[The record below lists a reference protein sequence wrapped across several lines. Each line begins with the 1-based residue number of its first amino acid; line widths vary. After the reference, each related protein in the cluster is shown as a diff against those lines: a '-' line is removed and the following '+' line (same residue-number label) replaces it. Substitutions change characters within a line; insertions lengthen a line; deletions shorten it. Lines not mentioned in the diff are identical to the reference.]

1 MVEVMRKVRMVDGW
15 VRRRER
21 EKWRMSRRWDH
32 AETGTITRWF
42 VESHITSV
50 QDVRVVGRV
59 KKLVLFL
66 GVTWTS
72 SPKGPTDR
80 PAD

>member
-1 MVEVMRKVRMVDGW
+1 
-15 VRRRER
+15 
-21 EKWRMSRRWDH
+21 MSRRWDH

-42 VESHITSV
+42 ESHITSV

-66 GVTWTS
+66 GVTWTIMNRDGETGIVGRK
-72 SPKGPTDR
+72 PEGQILWWRHQGDQIFHVL
-80 PAD
+80 A